1 MWIKTLSYPHFRR
14 VAVCISKSYTQ
25 MGDNIVDILR
35 ITFPKIILICN
46 WQIFMIAK
54 WKRKSRKLPNIRFR
68 KVM

>member
-35 ITFPKIILICN
+35 ITFPKTILICN

-54 WKRKSRKLPNIRFR
+54 
-68 KVM
+68 

>member
-14 VAVCISKSYTQ
+14 VAVCISKSYAQ

-35 ITFPKIILICN
+35 ITFPKTILICN

-54 WKRKSRKLPNIRFR
+54 
-68 KVM
+68 